1 MNSWVIYVN
10 GRASKNYSLGKEH
23 GTWGIKNLRKN
34 SKFQSIMTGDK
45 ITFIFNLTTP
55 KNLFPEPA
63 PGFPRVKSDEY
74 TRFEG
79 VAEEIAYGVITSD
92 YYSSQHQLWNDEAYE
107 HRFNFKIEYIES
119 DALFTADFRG
129 HDFVKKSLL
138 SFHSKGDV
146 AALETMVSYTLQPS
160 STIESDL
167 IAKEGNAIYR
177 ITKHVERNSNLAKL
191 KKSRFRSQHGKFFC
205 EVCNFSFSDFYGI
218 ENDYIEC
225 HHINQLAHSGETET
239 TLSDL
244 ILLCANCHR
253 VVHNKTSTNKNGCM
267 NIEDLKAIIGAK
279 SAVAP

>member
-10 GRASKNYSLGKEH
+10 GRALKNYEMGKEH
-23 GTWGIKNLRKN
+23 GTWGIKKLKKN
-34 SKFQSIMTGDK
+34 SEFQSIMAGDK

-63 PGFPRVKSDEY
+63 PGFPRVKNDEY

-92 YYSSQHQLWNDEAYE
+92 YYSSSQQLWNDETYE
-107 HRFNFKIEYIES
+107 HRFNFKIEYVEP

-129 HDFVKKSLL
+129 HDLVKKALL
-138 SFHSKGDV
+138 SFHGKGDV
-146 AALETMVSYTLQPS
+146 AALENITLYNSQPIS
-160 STIESDL
+160 IIQPEL
-167 IAKEGNAIYR
+167 VAKEGATKYR
-177 ITKHVERNSNLAKL
+177 ITKHIERNSNLAKL
-191 KKSRFRSQHGKFFC
+191 KKSRFRAQHGKVFC
-205 EVCNFSFSDFYGI
+205 EVCNFSFSDVYGD

-225 HHINQLAHSGETET
+225 HHKNQLANSGETET

-253 VVHNKTSTNKNGCM
+253 IVHNKTINNKNGCM
-267 NIEDLKAIIGAK
+267 DIEDLKTLINNKIA
-279 SAVAP
+279 APK